1 MQDHTGGATRIPP
14 GRPGSS
20 WKRLLS
26 RSWRTGIRFGRGRKC
41 AGQEFES
48 FTASR
53 RFEDFLWSSVRG
65 CPDLLSSTES
75 SLPPLESKMPG
86 DPISKPPLCQANNCE
101 FLENLRHHR
110 SGECRNP
117 LGLPSTSVETLDQI
131 REHDAGYWKSGR
143 DCDLERAPFDLI
155 RDRTHQ
161 READLAVI
169 CRGQSTMAGRRPARS
184 WPACGASG
192 IHTMSPRSGARRR
205 RVTTSLYRQRL
216 LYQPHR
222 GDCAW

>member
-1 MQDHTGGATRIPP
+1 MRRPRVRIVHRLQAFRGFSLEQCAWLSGLAVHDGVFAPP
-14 GRPGSS
+14 P
-20 WKRLLS
+20 
-26 RSWRTGIRFGRGRKC
+26 
-41 AGQEFES
+41 
-48 FTASR
+48 
-53 RFEDFLWSSVRG
+53 
-65 CPDLLSSTES
+65 
-75 SLPPLESKMPG
+75 ESKMPG

-110 SGECRNP
+110 SGECTNP

-143 DCDLERAPFDLI
+143 DCDLERVPFDLI

-169 CRGQSTMAGRRPARS
+169 CREQSTMAGRRPARS

>member
-1 MQDHTGGATRIPP
+1 MGAVV
-14 GRPGSS
+14 
-20 WKRLLS
+20 
-26 RSWRTGIRFGRGRKC
+26 KC

-53 RFEDFLWSSVRG
+53 RFEDFLWSSVHG

-110 SGECRNP
+110 SGECTNP

-143 DCDLERAPFDLI
+143 DCDLERVPFDLI
-155 RDRTHQ
+155 RERRHQ
-161 READLAVI
+161 READLVLYAAGRARWPVGALPV
-169 CRGQSTMAGRRPARS
+169 RGQPAGQVGSTQCLRGRGHEGGELPHLS
-184 WPACGASG
+184 TDSG
-192 IHTMSPRSGARRR
+192 SCINLTVEIALGDPREEILEVLSRFSSPG
-205 RVTTSLYRQRL
+205 
-216 LYQPHR
+216 
-222 GDCAW
+222 